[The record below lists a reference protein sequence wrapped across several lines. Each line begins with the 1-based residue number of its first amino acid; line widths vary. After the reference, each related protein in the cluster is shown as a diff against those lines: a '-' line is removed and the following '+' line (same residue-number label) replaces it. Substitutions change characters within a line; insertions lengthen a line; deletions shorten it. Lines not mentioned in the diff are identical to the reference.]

1 MNGESVMVPGVKMR
15 TRVIEIVLV
24 AALVFRCVGLAVAFD
39 TIRFNIPA
47 EEAPAAIRDFASQ
60 ANVQIIAAG
69 ESVNGKRLHAVA
81 GELSIEQALRLLLAG
96 SGLTPRYV
104 GNGSIALVTDT
115 TPVPSG
121 SVPAGAPRPSESH
134 RSTALPPE
142 QGSVE
147 KAAKPA
153 SEVTIQAKRERE
165 KIQHE
170 VSQFAS
176 AAITHEWGRPML
188 RWTTRICPLVAG
200 LPREQGEFV
209 LSRLSQDIRDARA
222 PLAPEKCTANLLILV
237 TPEPEELL
245 EKLRKKQHRV
255 FSRCRTGEG
264 AVLHFLKTDR
274 PVRVWYNWEYSAGD
288 VSPYGVLALADLQ
301 EEIGGCATVIAGT
314 NSRLTYGALRSIDTE
329 IIAVDLSRMQGVN
342 MGQLTDYIAMISLA
356 EIDLDERVA
365 NVPTILR
372 LFDASGDAPT
382 EGMSLWDKA
391 LLRALYAAPETDV
404 MWLSQVKSRA
414 ADIIVPR

>member
-1 MNGESVMVPGVKMR
+1 MAPGVKMR
-15 TRVIEIVLV
+15 TRVIELVLV
-24 AALVFRCVGLAVAFD
+24 AALVSRGIGLAVASD

-60 ANVQIIAAG
+60 ANVQIIVAG
-69 ESVNGKRLHAVA
+69 ESVNGKRLHAVV
-81 GELSIEQALRLLLAG
+81 GELSTEQALRILLAG

-121 SVPAGAPRPSESH
+121 SVPAAAPRPSESH

-153 SEVTIQAKRERE
+153 SEVTIQARRERE

-170 VSQFAS
+170 ISQFAS

-245 EKLRKKQHRV
+245 EKLRKKQHRA

-264 AVLHFLKTDR
+264 AVLHFIKTDR

-288 VSPYGVLALADLQ
+288 VSPYGVLALANVPA
-301 EEIGGCATVIAGT
+301 EIGGCATVIAGT

-329 IIAVDLSRMQGVN
+329 IIAVDLSRMRGVN
-342 MGQLTDYIAMISLA
+342 MGQLTDYIAMISVA

-365 NVPTILR
+365 NVPTVLE
-372 LFDASGDAPT
+372 LFDASGGAPT

-414 ADIIVPR
+414 ADIIAPR

>member
-1 MNGESVMVPGVKMR
+1 MILSVKMW
-15 TRVIEIVLV
+15 TRVIELVLV
-24 AALVFRCVGLAVAFD
+24 AALVSRGIGLAVASD

-60 ANVQIIAAG
+60 ANVQIIVAG
-69 ESVNGKRLHAVA
+69 ESVNDKRLHAVV
-81 GELSIEQALRLLLAG
+81 GELTTDQALRTLLAG

-121 SVPAGAPRPSESH
+121 SVPAAAPRPSESH
-134 RSTALPPE
+134 RSTASPLE

-176 AAITHEWGRPML
+176 AAITHDWGRPML

-200 LPREQGEFV
+200 LPREKGEFV
-209 LSRLSQDIRDARA
+209 LSRLSQDIRDAHA
-222 PLAPEKCTANLLILV
+222 PLAAEKCTANLLILA
-237 TPEPEELL
+237 TPQPDELL
-245 EKLRKKQHRV
+245 EKLRRKQHRI

-264 AVLHFLKTDR
+264 AIRHFLKTDR
-274 PVRVWYNWEYSAGD
+274 AVRVWYNWEYSAGD
-288 VSPYGVLALADLQ
+288 GSPYGVLALADLP

-342 MGQLTDYIAMISLA
+342 MEQLADYIAMISLA

-404 MWLSQVKSRA
+404 MWLSQVKFRA
-414 ADIIVPR
+414 VDIIAPR

>member
-1 MNGESVMVPGVKMR
+1 MAPGVKMR
-15 TRVIEIVLV
+15 TRVIELLLV
-24 AALVFRCVGLAVAFD
+24 ATLVSRGVGLAVASD

-60 ANVQIIAAG
+60 ANVQIIVAG

-81 GELSIEQALRLLLAG
+81 GELSTEEALRILLAG
-96 SGLTPRYV
+96 SGLIPRYV
-104 GNGSIALVTDT
+104 GKGSIALVTDT

-121 SVPAGAPRPSESH
+121 GMPASAPRPSESH
-134 RSTALPPE
+134 STTASPPA
-142 QGSVE
+142 QGYVE

-176 AAITHEWGRPML
+176 AAITHDWGHPML
-188 RWTTRICPLVAG
+188 RWTTKICPLVAG
-200 LPREQGEFV
+200 LPREKGEFV

-222 PLAPEKCTANLLILV
+222 PLGPKKCTANLLILV
-237 TPEPEELL
+237 TPEPEQLL
-245 EKLRKKQHRV
+245 EKLHKKQPRI
-255 FSRCRTGEG
+255 FSRWLPGE
-264 AVLHFLKTDR
+264 AAIHHFVKTER
-274 PVRVWYNWEYSAGD
+274 PVRVWYNWEYSEGD
-288 VSPYGVLALADLQ
+288 LSPYGVLALSNEQ
-301 EEIGGCATVIAGT
+301 TGGYSAVRGT
-314 NSRLTYGALRSIDTE
+314 NSRLTYGALRSINTG
-329 IIAVDLSRMQGVN
+329 IVIVDLSRMRGIN

-356 EIDLDERVA
+356 EIDLDQRVA
-365 NVPTILR
+365 NVPTVLQ
-372 LFDASGDAPT
+372 LFDESGDAPT

-414 ADIIVPR
+414 VDIIAPR